1 MLRGLAL
8 LLLFQLAG
16 ESIVFLTGLK
26 IPGPVIGLVLLAVA
40 LPLIARFFA
49 DQLVADVERA
59 SDTLLGN
66 LGLFFIPAGVGVV
79 ALSGLIG
86 THGAAILAI
95 LVISA
100 LVTLAVTVWV
110 FIAVRRLIAVR
121 TST

>member
-26 IPGPVIGLVLLAVA
+26 IPGPVIGLVLLAIA
-40 LPLIARFFA
+40 LPVIARFRA
-49 DQLVADVERA
+49 DHLVADVERA

-79 ALSGLIG
+79 ALSGVIG
-86 THGAAILAI
+86 AHGAAILVV

-110 FIAVRRLIAVR
+110 FITVRRLIAAR

>member
-26 IPGPVIGLVLLAVA
+26 IPGPVIGLVLLAIA
-40 LPLIARFFA
+40 LPLIARFRA
-49 DQLVADVERA
+49 DHLVADVERA

-79 ALSGLIG
+79 ALSGVIG
-86 THGAAILAI
+86 THGAAIFAV

-110 FIAVRRLIAVR
+110 FIAVRRLIAAR
-121 TST
+121 PSP

>member
-66 LGLFFIPAGVGVV
+66 LGMFFIPAGVGVV

>member
-26 IPGPVIGLVLLAVA
+26 MPGPVIGLVLLAVA
-40 LPLIARFFA
+40 LPLIARFRA
-49 DQLVADVERA
+49 EHIVADVERA

-79 ALSGLIG
+79 ALSGVIG
-86 THGAAILAI
+86 THGAAIFAV

-110 FIAVRRLIAVR
+110 FIAVRRLIAAR
-121 TST
+121 PSP

>member
-1 MLRGLAL
+1 MFRGLAL

-66 LGLFFIPAGVGVV
+66 LGMFFIPAGVGVV

>member
-40 LPLIARFFA
+40 LPLIARVFA
-49 DQLVADVERA
+49 DHLVADVERA

-100 LVTLAVTVWV
+100 LVTLAVTVWA
-110 FIAVRRLIAVR
+110 FIAVRRLIAER

>member
-40 LPLIARFFA
+40 LPLIARFRA
-49 DQLVADVERA
+49 DHIVAEVERA

-79 ALSGLIG
+79 ALSGVIG
-86 THGAAILAI
+86 THGTAIFAV

-110 FIAVRRLIAVR
+110 FIAVRRLIAAR
-121 TST
+121 PSP